1 MNQIEQPDDLDLLM
15 EDVLREVANP
25 APPAELAARLRT
37 QLRSQSPAQ
46 APAPLRPQLL
56 QRKSFTRP
64 RLVSAIQSPPK
75 SNLLQ
80 FTPISTG
87 GMSGRSVSIA
97 MLTNIAAMLIC
108 IIVGASVKRQ
118 IEHRKADI
126 ALIVPLKEKPIE
138 PIRPK
143 VIPPRLKIEPPKIE
157 PPKIEPPKILRP
169 EVKLPDPPKPV
180 PVAAPKPVPVV
191 VPLPPKIQTAAAAP
205 KVQAITMAAKSASVA
220 NNDPHPAAV
229 ALGHPDSPVPF
240 QKSGPAVASV
250 NMNRG
255 MAGMPAA
262 NAGAGPA
269 AQKVTLGNGSPGGAV
284 GGTAPAAVAGVK
296 LGCAGCTGKPGGN
309 GTAPQAAQVALGAPP
324 PPLPPSAQVAKSA
337 VRTAPQVI
345 YKPKAAYTAEATA
358 QHIEGVITVKIKV
371 AANGAVT
378 VLGLVN
384 SLGHG
389 LDESAIACAK
399 GIKFKPAVDAS
410 GNPVDWEGTVQITF
424 QLG

>member
-1 MNQIEQPDDLDLLM
+1 MPK
-15 EDVLREVANP
+15 P
-25 APPAELAARLRT
+25 
-37 QLRSQSPAQ
+37 LRSEV
-46 APAPLRPQLL
+46 RN
-56 QRKSFTRP
+56 
-64 RLVSAIQSPPK
+64 PP
-75 SNLLQ
+75 NRQ
-80 FTPISTG
+80 FTHFGVLDTG
-87 GMSGRSVSIA
+87 GQNKSAFFGS
-97 MLTNIAAMLIC
+97 MLFNIVLMLFA
-108 IIVGASVKRQ
+108 IIIGASVKKQ
-118 IEHRKADI
+118 IEKRKADI
-126 ALIVPLKEKPIE
+126 AMIVPLKEKPPE
-138 PIRPK
+138 PIKPK
-143 VIPPRLKIEPPKIE
+143 VIPPKPPPPKIE

-180 PVAAPKPVPVV
+180 PVPAPKPVPVV

-205 KVQAITMAAKSASVA
+205 KVQSITMAAKSASVA

-255 MAGMPAA
+255 MPGMPAA

-269 AQKVTLGNGSPGGAV
+269 AQKVTLGNGSPGGAI

-296 LGCAGCTGKPGGN
+296 LGCVGCTGKPGGN
-309 GTAPQAAQVALGAPP
+309 GTGPQAAQVALGAPP
-324 PPLPPSAQVAKSA
+324 PPPPASARVASTA
-337 VRTAPQVI
+337 VRTAPQVL
-345 YKPKAAYTAEATA
+345 YKPDPVYTADAKA
-358 QHIEGVITVKIKV
+358 LHITGVITVKIKV

-389 LDESAIACAK
+389 LDESARKCAQ

-424 QLG
+424 QIA